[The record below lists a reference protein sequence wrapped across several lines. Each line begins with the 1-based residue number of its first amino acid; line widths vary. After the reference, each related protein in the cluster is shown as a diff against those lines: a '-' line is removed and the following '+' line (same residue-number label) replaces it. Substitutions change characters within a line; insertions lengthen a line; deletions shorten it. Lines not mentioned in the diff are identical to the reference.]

1 MANNESGMVQAPAPA
16 AAPTKRAKT
25 IGTIAVVAGIMA
37 AVVGLVGVLT
47 GGSGMDPIDLLLF
60 AGGMLV
66 SVLGFRV
73 MRRARAS

>member
-1 MANNESGMVQAPAPA
+1 MVQAPAAA

-25 IGTIAVVAGIMA
+25 IGTLAVVAGIVA

-47 GGSGMDPIDLLLF
+47 SGRGMDPIDLLLF

-73 MRRARAS
+73 MRKSRAS